1 MIKLSN
7 FLNERE
13 VGETEIDPKTGIK
26 TTLTNIDPETDKYSW
41 DVSYEVDPNFLYNK
55 LDDLV
60 IYLKKAEEG
69 SELAKFRDILKNL
82 KNKTARVINQ
92 KK

>member
-13 VGETEIDPKTGIK
+13 VGETEIDPETGIK
-26 TTLTNIDPETDKYSW
+26 TTWANIDPETDKYSW
-41 DVSYEVDPNFLYNK
+41 DVSYEVDPQFLYNK

>member
-1 MIKLSN
+1 MFVEGVLRSQKGGPIYQGLALYKL
-7 FLNERE
+7 LNENNKVILLCE
-13 VGETEIDPKTGIK
+13 NKTKDDIWLRQHK
-26 TTLTNIDPETDKYSW
+26 I
-41 DVSYEVDPNFLYNK
+41 NK

-82 KNKTARVINQ
+82 KNRTARVINQ

>member
-13 VGETEIDPKTGIK
+13 VGETEIDSETGIK
-26 TTLTNIDPETDKYSW
+26 TTLTNIDPETGKYSW
-41 DVSYEVDPNFLYNK
+41 DVKYEVDPKFLYNK
-55 LDDLV
+55 LDELV
-60 IYLKKAEEG
+60 IYLKKAEKG
-69 SELAKFRDILKNL
+69 SELAKFRDIIKNL
-82 KNKTARVINQ
+82 KNRTARVINQ

>member
-13 VGETEIDPKTGIK
+13 VGETEVDPETGIK
-26 TTLTNIDPETDKYSW
+26 TTLTSIDPETGKHAW
-41 DVSYEVDPNFLYNK
+41 DVSYEVDPKFLYNK
-55 LDDLV
+55 LDELV
-60 IYLKKAEEG
+60 VYLRKAEEG

-82 KNKTARVINQ
+82 KNRTARVINQ

>member
-13 VGETEIDPKTGIK
+13 VGETEIDSETGIK
-26 TTLTNIDPETDKYSW
+26 TTLTNVDPETGKHSW
-41 DVSYEVDPNFLYNK
+41 DVSYEVDPQFLYSK

-60 IYLKKAEEG
+60 VYLRKAEDG

-82 KNKTARVINQ
+82 KNRTARVINQ

>member
-13 VGETEIDPKTGIK
+13 VGETEVDPKSGIK

-41 DVSYEVDPNFLYNK
+41 DVSYEVDPQFLYNK

>member
-1 MIKLSN
+1 MIKLIN
-7 FLNERE
+7 FINERE
-13 VGETEIDPKTGIK
+13 VGETEVDPETGIK

-41 DVSYEVDPNFLYNK
+41 DVSYEVDPQFLYNK

-82 KNKTARVINQ
+82 KNRTARVINQ

>member
-13 VGETEIDPKTGIK
+13 VGETEVDPKTGIK

-41 DVSYEVDPNFLYNK
+41 DVSYEVDPQFLYNK

-60 IYLKKAEEG
+60 IYLRKAEEG

>member
-1 MIKLSN
+1 MIKLIN

-13 VGETEIDPKTGIK
+13 VGETELDPKTGIK

-41 DVSYEVDPNFLYNK
+41 DVSYEVDPQFLYNK

-60 IYLKKAEEG
+60 IYLRKAEEG

>member
-13 VGETEIDPKTGIK
+13 VGETEIDSKTGIK

-41 DVSYEVDPNFLYNK
+41 DVSYEVDPQFLYNK
-55 LDDLV
+55 LNDLV
-60 IYLKKAEEG
+60 IYLRKAEEG

>member
-41 DVSYEVDPNFLYNK
+41 DVSYEVDPQFLYSK

-60 IYLKKAEEG
+60 VYLKKAEEG

-82 KNKTARVINQ
+82 KNRTARVINQ
-92 KK
+92 RK

>member
-13 VGETEIDPKTGIK
+13 VGETEIDSETGIK

-41 DVSYEVDPNFLYNK
+41 DVSYEVDPQFLYNK
-55 LDDLV
+55 LNDLV

>member
-13 VGETEIDPKTGIK
+13 VGETEIDPETGIK

-41 DVSYEVDPNFLYNK
+41 DVSYEVDPQFLYNK
-55 LDDLV
+55 LNQLV
-60 IYLKKAEEG
+60 DYL
-69 SELAKFRDILKNL
+69 
-82 KNKTARVINQ
+82 
-92 KK
+92 

>member
-1 MIKLSN
+1 MIKLIN

-13 VGETEIDPKTGIK
+13 VGETELDPKTGIK

-41 DVSYEVDPNFLYNK
+41 DVSYEVDPQFLYSK

-60 IYLKKAEEG
+60 VYLRKAEDG

-82 KNKTARVINQ
+82 KNRTARVINQ

>member
-41 DVSYEVDPNFLYNK
+41 DVSYEVDPQFLYSK

-60 IYLKKAEEG
+60 VYLKKAEDG

-82 KNKTARVINQ
+82 KNRTARVINQ

>member
-1 MIKLSN
+1 MIKLIN

-13 VGETEIDPKTGIK
+13 VGETELDPKTGIK

-41 DVSYEVDPNFLYNK
+41 DVSYEVDPQFLYNK

>member
-13 VGETEIDPKTGIK
+13 VGETEVDPVTGIK

-41 DVSYEVDPNFLYNK
+41 DVSYEVDPQFLYSK

-60 IYLKKAEEG
+60 VYLKKAEEG

-82 KNKTARVINQ
+82 KNRTARVINQ
-92 KK
+92 RK

>member
-41 DVSYEVDPNFLYNK
+41 YVSYEVDPQFLYNK